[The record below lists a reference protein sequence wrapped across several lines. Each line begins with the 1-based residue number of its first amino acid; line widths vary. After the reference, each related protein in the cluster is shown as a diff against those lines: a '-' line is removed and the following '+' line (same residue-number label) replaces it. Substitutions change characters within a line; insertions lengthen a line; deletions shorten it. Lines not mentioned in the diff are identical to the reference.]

1 MVACVMPLK
10 ARLVLRLLHYA
21 MRGGLMCLGELLF
34 YNLYLFKT
42 VHKHTH
48 THTHTHKHT
57 HTHTCTQTYAWQ
69 QEHLS
74 SLPFPLMIQLS
85 LLSAGGCCEVVKAIL
100 CVCVCVCVAGCVC
113 G

>member
-48 THTHTHKHT
+48 THTHTHTHSHTHAHT
-57 HTHTCTQTYAWQ
+57 HTNENKSYTVVNHTLIFIYSIRFI
-69 QEHLS
+69 LS
-74 SLPFPLMIQLS
+74 P
-85 LLSAGGCCEVVKAIL
+85 IL
-100 CVCVCVCVAGCVC
+100 YFSSIHTH
-113 G
+113 